1 MRLAIIPARGG
12 SKRIP
17 RKNIRDFAGRP
28 MIGYAIVAA
37 SESGVFDRIVV
48 STDDDE
54 IAAIA
59 KEQGAEVP
67 FMRPPELSNDIAGT
81 VPVIQHAMNALAL
94 VGPAAQQVCCI
105 YPGVPLLQASVLRDA
120 LQLLEEGGC
129 DFVFPVLEF
138 PSPVQ
143 RALARDAEGR
153 TRSMFPEHANT
164 RTQDLPP
171 AYHDA
176 GQFYWGTAEAW
187 HSGRSPHLGARTVV
201 LPSWAAVDIDTPDDW
216 ARAEALFRALNRHG
230 SGPERL
236 AEPRT
241 APEPASIPSGD
252 RRTRLSAE
260 GQA

>member
-28 MIGYAIVAA
+28 MIGYAIAA
-37 SESGVFDRIVV
+37 ARDAGVFDRIVV

-59 KEQGAEVP
+59 KEQGADVP
-67 FMRPPELSNDIAGT
+67 FMRPPELSNDTAGT
-81 VPVIQHAMNALAL
+81 VPVIQHAMQKLRC
-94 VGPAAQQVCCI
+94 PADAEVCCI
-105 YPGVPLLQASVLRDA
+105 YPGVPLLQAKVLREA
-120 LQLLEEGGC
+120 LDLLHTGGC

-143 RALARDAEGR
+143 RALVRDADGS
-153 TRSMFPEHANT
+153 TRSMFPKHADT
-164 RTQDLPP
+164 RTQDLTP

-176 GQFYWGTAEAW
+176 GQFYWGTAAAW
-187 HSGRSPHLGARTVV
+187 HSGRSPHLGARTLV

-216 ARAEALFRALNRHG
+216 ARAEALFRALNAGGGR
-230 SGPERL
+230 
-236 AEPRT
+236 
-241 APEPASIPSGD
+241 
-252 RRTRLSAE
+252 
-260 GQA
+260 

>member
-28 MIGYAIVAA
+28 MIGYAIGAA
-37 SESGVFDRIVV
+37 REAGVFDRIVV
-48 STDDDE
+48 STDDTE

-67 FMRPPELSNDIAGT
+67 FVRPPELSNDTSGT
-81 VPVIQHAMNALAL
+81 VPVILHAMQALHC
-94 VGPAAQQVCCI
+94 PADAEVCCI
-105 YPGVPLLQASVLRDA
+105 YPGVPLLQAKVLREA
-120 LQLLEEGGC
+120 LDLLHTVGC

-143 RALARDAEGR
+143 RALTRDADGR
-153 TRSMFPEHANT
+153 TRSMFPEHADT
-164 RTQDLPP
+164 RTQDLAP

-176 GQFYWGTAEAW
+176 GQFYWGTATAW
-187 HSGRSPHLGARTVV
+187 QSGRSPHLGARTLV

-216 ARAEALFRALNRHG
+216 ARAEALFRALNPGGGR
-230 SGPERL
+230 
-236 AEPRT
+236 
-241 APEPASIPSGD
+241 
-252 RRTRLSAE
+252 
-260 GQA
+260 

>member
-28 MIGYAIVAA
+28 MIGYAIAA
-37 SESGVFDRIVV
+37 ARESGVFDRIVV

-67 FMRPPELSNDIAGT
+67 FMRPPALSNDTAGT
-81 VPVIQHAMNALAL
+81 VPVLQHAMQKLHCPDDA
-94 VGPAAQQVCCI
+94 QVCCI
-105 YPGVPLLQASVLRDA
+105 YPGVPLLQAKVLREA
-120 LQLLEEGGC
+120 LDLLNASGC

-143 RALARDAEGR
+143 RALTRDADGR
-153 TRSMFPEHANT
+153 TRSMFPEHADT
-164 RTQDLPP
+164 RTQDLTP

-176 GQFYWGTAEAW
+176 GQFYWGTAAAW
-187 HSGRSPHLGARTVV
+187 HSGRSPHLGARTLV

-216 ARAEALFRALNRHG
+216 ARAEALFRALNPGGAR
-230 SGPERL
+230 
-236 AEPRT
+236 
-241 APEPASIPSGD
+241 
-252 RRTRLSAE
+252 
-260 GQA
+260 

>member
-28 MIGYAIVAA
+28 MIGYAVGAA
-37 SESGVFDRIVV
+37 REAGVFDRIVV

-67 FMRPPELSNDIAGT
+67 FMRPPELANDLAGT
-81 VPVIQHAMNALAL
+81 VPVIQHAMHVLALA
-94 VGPAAQQVCCI
+94 GPAARQVCCI
-105 YPGVPLLQASVLRDA
+105 YPGVPLLRATVLREA
-120 LQLLEEGGC
+120 LDLLQTAGC

-143 RALARDAEGR
+143 RALARAADGS
-153 TRSMFPEHANT
+153 TRSMFPEHAQT

-187 HSGRSPHLGARTVV
+187 QSGRSPHLGARTLV

-216 ARAEALFRALNRHG
+216 ARAEALYAALTRHG
-230 SGPERL
+230 GGR
-236 AEPRT
+236 
-241 APEPASIPSGD
+241 
-252 RRTRLSAE
+252 
-260 GQA
+260 

>member
-28 MIGYAIVAA
+28 MIGYAIGAA
-37 SESGVFDRIVV
+37 REAGVFDRIVV
-48 STDDDE
+48 STDDAE

-67 FMRPPELSNDIAGT
+67 FMRPLELSNDTAGT
-81 VPVIQHAMNALAL
+81 VPVIQHAMQALAC
-94 VGPAAQQVCCI
+94 PAEARVCCI
-105 YPGVPLLQASVLRDA
+105 YPGVPLLQAKVLREA
-120 LQLLEEGGC
+120 LDLLQTAGC

-143 RALARDAEGR
+143 RALTRDADGG
-153 TRSMFPEHANT
+153 TRSMFPEHADT
-164 RTQDLPP
+164 RTQDLTP

-176 GQFYWGTAEAW
+176 GQFYWGTAAAW
-187 HSGRSPHLGARTVV
+187 LSGRSPHLGARTLV

-216 ARAEALFRALNRHG
+216 ARAEALFRALNTGGGR
-230 SGPERL
+230 
-236 AEPRT
+236 
-241 APEPASIPSGD
+241 
-252 RRTRLSAE
+252 
-260 GQA
+260 

>member
-28 MIGYAIVAA
+28 MIGYAIGAA
-37 SESGVFDRIVV
+37 RESGVFDRIVV

-67 FMRPPELSNDIAGT
+67 FMRPPELSNDTAGT
-81 VPVIQHAMNALAL
+81 VPVLQHAMRALHC
-94 VGPAAQQVCCI
+94 PADAEVCCI
-105 YPGVPLLQASVLRDA
+105 YPGVPLLQAKVLGEA
-120 LQLLEEGGC
+120 LDLLHTSGC

-143 RALARDAEGR
+143 RALTRDADGR
-153 TRSMFPEHANT
+153 TRSMFPEHADT
-164 RTQDLPP
+164 RTQDLTP

-176 GQFYWGTAEAW
+176 GQFYWGTAAAW
-187 HSGRSPHLGARTVV
+187 QSGRSPHLGARTLV

-216 ARAEALFRALNRHG
+216 ARAEALFRALNPGGGR
-230 SGPERL
+230 
-236 AEPRT
+236 
-241 APEPASIPSGD
+241 
-252 RRTRLSAE
+252 
-260 GQA
+260 

>member
-1 MRLAIIPARGG
+1 MLLAIIPARGG

-28 MIGYAIVAA
+28 MIGYAIAA
-37 SESGVFDRIVV
+37 ARDAGVFDRIVV

-59 KEQGAEVP
+59 KEQGADVP
-67 FMRPPELSNDIAGT
+67 FMRPPELSNDTAGT
-81 VPVIQHAMNALAL
+81 VPVIQHAMQVLAQT
-94 VGPAAQQVCCI
+94 GAQATQVCCI
-105 YPGVPLLQASVLRDA
+105 YPGVPLLQARVLRQA
-120 LQLLEEGGC
+120 LDRLQDSGC

-143 RALARDAEGR
+143 RALAREADGS
-153 TRSMFPEHANT
+153 TRSMFPEHAQT

-176 GQFYWGTAEAW
+176 GQFYWGTAAAW
-187 HSGRSPHLGARTVV
+187 RSGRSPHLGARTIV

-216 ARAEALFRALNRHG
+216 ARAEALYHALN
-230 SGPERL
+230 P
-236 AEPRT
+236 
-241 APEPASIPSGD
+241 PSG
-252 RRTRLSAE
+252 
-260 GQA
+260 GH